1 MADIRE
7 ASMANTM
14 VKPSWPNICPAR
26 SSTVARGRYTTIVV
40 IVEAMID
47 MVTALV
53 PRSAA
58 SL

>member
-1 MADIRE
+1 
-7 ASMANTM
+7 MANTM